1 MYGVSCG
8 HSHTVPLQPYINLA
22 LECKSRGH
30 LDEAIVWLEQ
40 GAEAADTSA
49 NLMFN
54 LGVMYQTQGMSQ
66 HVCRR
71 GGRWRPHYWWLA
83 TGAILAANKA
93 YNRALALDPKYP
105 EPRMNVA
112 ALHHRY
118 GDVEQAVEQY
128 QILLALPDLGTGM
141 EANLR
146 KNLAQAYLDLGD
158 VAASL
163 DGTNGVQESWETR
176 NICSQRAVLLAQN
189 MASRSA
195 LIRPSKIVWIL
206 LHMCPVPGA
215 SLQTGSTTKRAWLGF
230 SPASTRCG
238 KKRTC
243 AGGHWQ
249 SIIPLPR
256 LWWLAAPTIRLRCCR
271 STRCYCKCPHSGD
284 SVWRSCTLRS
294 GST

>member
-1 MYGVSCG
+1 MFESALIAGTISSDIYNNLGAPSKSIAATTVWHIVLTRLDAWYAGYVYEQLGRVADARAAYRRAISADPANPQVELFRMYDVSCG
-8 HSHTVPLQPYINLA
+8 HSHPVQLQPYINLA

-71 GGRWRPHYWWLA
+71 VGRWRPHYWWLA

-128 QILLALPDLGTGM
+128 QILLALPELGTGM

-163 DGTNGVQESWETR
+163 DGTNSVQESL
-176 NICSQRAVLLAQN
+176 QRAIFV
-189 MASRSA
+189 
-195 LIRPSKIVWIL
+195 
-206 LHMCPVPGA
+206 
-215 SLQTGSTTKRAWLGF
+215 
-230 SPASTRCG
+230 
-238 KKRTC
+238 
-243 AGGHWQ
+243 
-249 SIIPLPR
+249 
-256 LWWLAAPTIRLRCCR
+256 
-271 STRCYCKCPHSGD
+271 HSGPCC
-284 SVWRSCTLRS
+284 WRRIWQVVTR
-294 GST
+294 